1 MEINKLLNSNNQRIL
16 IVDDTPENLDVLGKT
31 LRPEGYNL
39 AVANSGEQAIKTVAH
54 FKPDLIL
61 MDVMMPGIDGYET
74 CKKIKSINQMHDI
87 PIIFVTAKHEPE
99 DIIHGFDVG
108 GVDYINKPFVQAEVC
123 ARVKSHLQLHMAKKQ
138 LVKLNDQKNKFL
150 GVAAHDLRN
159 PLTSIMGF
167 SDLILDEIKNN
178 TFTLNRCKNRI
189 SLIFKASTS
198 MRSLINDL
206 LDISMI
212 EDGKLTLDKQKASIC
227 TLLTERV
234 NIANTQFETKHIDV
248 SFECTGDIT
257 AEMDTEKISRVVDN
271 LLSNAIKFSPE
282 KTSILIRVKEKDKHI
297 HVSVIDEGPGIPDDE
312 IETIFDEFK
321 TLSPRPTAGEK
332 STGLGM
338 YIVKNI
344 VQAHQG
350 EIVIKNN
357 KHKGTNITFTL
368 PASREIVN

>member
-1 MEINKLLNSNNQRIL
+1 MEINKLFTSENQRVL

-39 AVANSGEQAIKTVAH
+39 AVANSGEQALKTVIH

-61 MDVMMPGIDGYET
+61 LDVMMPGIDGYET
-74 CKKIKSINQMHDI
+74 CKKIKSMAAVSDI

-99 DIIHGFDVG
+99 DIIHGFEVG

-123 ARVKSHLQLHMAKKQ
+123 ARVKSHLQLHIAKKH
-138 LVKLNDQKNKFL
+138 LRKLNDQKNTFL
-150 GVAAHDLRN
+150 GIAAHDLRN

-178 TFTLNRCKNRI
+178 TFTTDRCEKRV

-206 LDISMI
+206 LDISII
-212 EDGKLTLDKQKASIC
+212 EDGKLTLNKQKTSIC
-227 TLLTERV
+227 ALLTERI
-234 NIANTQFETKHIDV
+234 NIAKMQFDAKHIDV
-248 SFECTGDIT
+248 SFDCTGNISAVID
-257 AEMDTEKISRVVDN
+257 AEKIGRVVDN
-271 LLSNAIKFSPE
+271 LLSNAVKFSPKE
-282 KTSILIRVKEKDKHI
+282 TSILIRVKHEKNYI
-297 HVSVIDEGPGIPDDE
+297 CISVIDEGPGIPEDE
-312 IETIFDEFK
+312 ITSIFDEFK

-344 VQAHQG
+344 IQAHQG
-350 EIVIKNN
+350 EVFIENN
-357 KHKGTNITFTL
+357 KDQGASISFTL
-368 PASREIVN
+368 PTT